1 MPLLCRLDKFLVS
14 QGVCS
19 RSEAGRLC
27 RRGQLT
33 VDGVSARDP
42 AQKIDPDTAAVAL
55 NGRML
60 TYKRQLYVM
69 MNKPAGVL
77 SASRDPHTKTVIDL
91 LPPALSRRGLFPA
104 GRLDKDTTGFVC
116 ITDDGEFAHQI
127 LAPKS
132 HVPKRYQVRLSAPLA
147 PELPARFAEGLILPD
162 ETACAPSKLLL
173 LEDGEQPLW
182 EITITEGKY
191 HQIKR
196 MFGAFHYNVCALH
209 RVAIGKMLLD
219 PTLPPGGCRELT
231 AAETAAMRES
241 YDIFCECCLYE
252 NLP

>member
-1 MPLLCRLDKFLVS
+1 MLCRLDKFLVS
-14 QGVCS
+14 QGVCT

-27 RRGQLT
+27 RRGLLT
-33 VDGVSARDP
+33 ADGAVVRDP
-42 AQKIDPDTAAVAL
+42 AQKIDPDRVSVAL
-55 NGRML
+55 NGRPL

-77 SASRDPHTKTVIDL
+77 SASRDPRAETVINL
-91 LPPALSRRGLFPA
+91 LPPALVRRGLFPA

-116 ITDDGEFAHQI
+116 ITDDGEFAHRI

-132 HVPKRYQVRLSAPLA
+132 HVPKRYRVRLSAPLA
-147 PELPARFAEGLILPD
+147 PELPVRFAEGLTLPD
-162 ETACAPSKLLL
+162 GIACAPSKLLQ
-173 LEDGEQPLW
+173 LEDGENPLW

-196 MFGAFHYNVCALH
+196 MFGAFHYNVLGLH
-209 RVAIGKMLLD
+209 RTSIGRLSLD
-219 PTLPPGGCRELT
+219 PALPFGGCRELT
-231 AAETAAMRES
+231 AAETAAMAES